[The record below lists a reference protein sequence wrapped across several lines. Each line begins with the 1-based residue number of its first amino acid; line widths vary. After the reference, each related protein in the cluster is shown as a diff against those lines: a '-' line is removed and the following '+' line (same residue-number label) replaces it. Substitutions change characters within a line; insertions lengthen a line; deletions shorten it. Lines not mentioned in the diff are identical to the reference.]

1 MNNGRWLIMRKLLIL
16 MLAAIFLTASSFAGF
31 FIGTEFRP
39 MPMPPEEEPYPP
51 EPGPM
56 PLEVFARV
64 EFGWFYFM
72 LPVGTFNPDTGEF
85 TQAPIDEK
93 YIRDKLGIGIGIRGY
108 ITDNIYFRAASDAPI
123 IGWMTEQEYGGM
135 MIEVGLGLRLAI
147 FTGEIGLMGRVYLPE
162 TPTDDPYAPAAE
174 ILLSRQFYIAAG
186 LEF

>member
-1 MNNGRWLIMRKLLIL
+1 MRKLLIL
-16 MLAAIFLTASSFAGF
+16 MLAAILLTASSFAGF

-39 MPMPPEEEPYPP
+39 MPMEGPYPP

-93 YIRDKLGIGIGIRGY
+93 YI
-108 ITDNIYFRAASDAPI
+108 
-123 IGWMTEQEYGGM
+123 
-135 MIEVGLGLRLAI
+135 
-147 FTGEIGLMGRVYLPE
+147 
-162 TPTDDPYAPAAE
+162 
-174 ILLSRQFYIAAG
+174 
-186 LEF
+186 

>member
-1 MNNGRWLIMRKLLIL
+1 MRKLLIL

-39 MPMPPEEEPYPP
+39 MPAPPEEDLYPP

-64 EFGWFYFM
+64 EFGWIYFM

-85 TQAPIDEK
+85 TQPQIDEN

-108 ITDNIYFRAASDAPI
+108 ITDNIYFRAATDAPI
-123 IGWMTEQEYGGM
+123 VGWLAEQSYEGM
-135 MIEVGLGLRLAI
+135 MLEVGLGLHLAI
-147 FTGEIGLMGRVYLPE
+147 FTGEMGVTGRVFFIEAP
-162 TPTDDPYAPAAE
+162 PDDPYAPAAE